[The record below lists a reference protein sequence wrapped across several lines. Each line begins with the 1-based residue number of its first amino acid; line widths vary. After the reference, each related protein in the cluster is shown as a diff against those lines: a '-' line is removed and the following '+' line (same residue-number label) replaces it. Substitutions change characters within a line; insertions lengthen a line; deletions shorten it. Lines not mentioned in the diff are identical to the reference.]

1 MVTKRPALGKG
12 LGALLPDIEKEDQ
25 KNFLSCGIEEISPS
39 KYQPRKGFDERKL
52 AELADSIKE
61 KGIIEPL
68 IVRKIDGGYE
78 LIVGERRWRAAQRAG
93 IREIPVIVRDVTTG
107 EAMELA
113 LIENLQREDL
123 NPLEEAE
130 AYKRL
135 MEEFQYTQEELAKRI
150 GKDRT
155 TVANAVRLLK
165 LPQGIKAH
173 LADETISSGHA
184 RAFLGLDTQE
194 MQNMA
199 CAKVIKR
206 GLSVR
211 ETERLVKRLNV
222 QRSKGDMDEKPVSE
236 EDIHL
241 GYLEETLRKFLGTQ
255 VRIPKRGR
263 KGKIEIEFYSKDDLE
278 RIVEIIMGSPPEAPD
293 ELSHDPVD

>member
-1 MVTKRPALGKG
+1 MTKRPALGKG
-12 LGALLPDIEKEDQ
+12 LGALLPDIEKEDR
-25 KNFLSCGIEEISPS
+25 KNFLYCGIEEIAPS
-39 KYQPRKGFDERKL
+39 RYQPRKGFNEKKL
-52 AELADSIKE
+52 AELTDSIKE

-68 IVRKIDGGYE
+68 IVRKTDGGYE
-78 LIVGERRWRAAQRAG
+78 LIVGERRWRAAQSAG
-93 IREIPVIVRDVTTG
+93 IKEVPVIVRDVTTS
-107 EAMELA
+107 EALELA
-113 LIENLQREDL
+113 LVENLQREDL

-135 MEEFQYTQEELAKRI
+135 MEEFNYTQEELAKRI

-165 LPQGIKAH
+165 LPQEIKAS

-184 RAFLGLDTQE
+184 RAFLGLNSPEEQK
-194 MQNMA
+194 MA
-199 CAKVIKR
+199 CSRVIQR

-211 ETERLVKRLNV
+211 ETERLIKRLNAR
-222 QRSKGDMDEKPVSE
+222 RSTRDMGDMPASE
-236 EDIHL
+236 EDIQL

-263 KGKIEIEFYSKDDLE
+263 KGKIEIEFYSREDLE
-278 RIVEIIMGSPPEAPD
+278 RIIEIIMGSPP
-293 ELSHDPVD
+293 

>member
-12 LGALLPDIEKEDQ
+12 LGALIPDIEKEDR
-25 KNFLSCGIEEISPS
+25 KNFFLCGIEEISPS
-39 KYQPRKGFDERKL
+39 KYQPRKGFDEVKL
-52 AELADSIKE
+52 NELAASIKE

-93 IREIPVIVRDVTTG
+93 IKEVPVIVRDVSTG
-107 EAMELA
+107 EALELA

-135 MEEFQYTQEELAKRI
+135 MEEFQYKQEELAKRI

-155 TVANAVRLLK
+155 TVANALRLLK
-165 LPQGIKAH
+165 LPQEIKAY

-184 RAFLGLDTQE
+184 RALLGLDSLEDQK
-194 MQNMA
+194 MA
-199 CAKVIKR
+199 CMKVIKR

-211 ETERLVKRLNV
+211 EIERLVRRLNL
-222 QRSKGDMDEKPVSE
+222 QPSKEDVAGEPPSE
-236 EDIHL
+236 EELHL

-255 VRIPKRGR
+255 VRIPKKGR
-263 KGKIEIEFYSKDDLE
+263 RGKIEIEFYSEEDLE
-278 RIVEIIMGSPPEAPD
+278 RIVELIMSSLP
-293 ELSHDPVD
+293 

>member
-1 MVTKRPALGKG
+1 VAKRPALGKG
-12 LGALLPDIEKEDQ
+12 LGALIPDIEKEDR
-25 KNFLSCGIEEISPS
+25 KNLFSCGIEEITPS
-39 KYQPRKGFDERKL
+39 RYQPRKGFDEGKL
-52 AELADSIKE
+52 TELANSIKE

-68 IVRKIDGGYE
+68 IVRKTDGGYE

-93 IREIPVIVRDVTTG
+93 LKEVPVIVRDVTTA

-123 NPLEEAE
+123 NPLEEAV

-135 MEEFQYTQEELAKRI
+135 MEEFHYTQEELAKRI

-165 LPQGIKAH
+165 LPQEVKTHI
-173 LADETISSGHA
+173 ADESISSGHA
-184 RAFLGLDTQE
+184 RTLLGLNSPEEQK
-194 MQNMA
+194 MA

-222 QRSKGDMDEKPVSE
+222 QGSKRDMGVKPATE
-236 EDIHL
+236 EDLHL
-241 GYLEETLRKFLGTQ
+241 GFLEETLRKLLGTK

-263 KGKIEIEFYSKDDLE
+263 KGKIEIEFYSKEDLE
-278 RIVEIIMGSPPEAPD
+278 RIVEIIMGPTRGT
-293 ELSHDPVD
+293 

>member
-1 MVTKRPALGKG
+1 VAKRPALGKG
-12 LGALLPDIEKEDQ
+12 LGALIPDIEKEDR
-25 KNFLSCGIEEISPS
+25 KNFFSCGIEEIIPS
-39 KYQPRKGFDERKL
+39 KYQPRKGFDEGKL
-52 AELADSIKE
+52 TELANSIKE

-68 IVRKIDGGYE
+68 IVRKTDGGYE

-93 IREIPVIVRDVTTG
+93 LKEVPVIVRDVTTA

-135 MEEFQYTQEELAKRI
+135 MEEFHYTQEELAKRI
-150 GKDRT
+150 GKDRA

-165 LPQGIKAH
+165 LPQEIKAH
-173 LADETISSGHA
+173 LADESISSGHA
-184 RAFLGLDTQE
+184 RTLLGLNSPEEQK
-194 MQNMA
+194 MA
-199 CAKVIKR
+199 CSKIIKR

-222 QRSKGDMDEKPVSE
+222 QGSKRDMGVKPETE
-236 EDIHL
+236 EDLHL
-241 GYLEETLRKFLGTQ
+241 GFLEETLRELLGTK
-255 VRIPKRGR
+255 VRIPKRGG
-263 KGKIEIEFYSKDDLE
+263 KGKIEIEFYSKEDLE
-278 RIVEIIMGSPPEAPD
+278 RIVEIIMGPNRGT
-293 ELSHDPVD
+293 

>member
-1 MVTKRPALGKG
+1 MTKRPALGKG
-12 LGALLPDIEKEDQ
+12 LGALLPDIEKEDR
-25 KNFLSCGIEEISPS
+25 KNFLYCGIEEIAPS
-39 KYQPRKGFDERKL
+39 RYQPRKGFNEKKL
-52 AELADSIKE
+52 AELTDSIKE

-68 IVRKIDGGYE
+68 IVRKTDGGYE
-78 LIVGERRWRAAQRAG
+78 LIVGERRWRAAQSAG
-93 IREIPVIVRDVTTG
+93 IKEVPVIVRDVTTS
-107 EAMELA
+107 EALELA
-113 LIENLQREDL
+113 LVENLQREDL

-135 MEEFQYTQEELAKRI
+135 MEEFTYTQEELAKRI

-165 LPQGIKAH
+165 LPQEIKAS

-184 RAFLGLDTQE
+184 RAFLGLNSPEEQK
-194 MQNMA
+194 MA
-199 CAKVIKR
+199 CSRVIQR

-211 ETERLVKRLNV
+211 ETERLIKRLNAR
-222 QRSKGDMDEKPVSE
+222 RSTRDMGDMPASE
-236 EDIHL
+236 EDIQL

-263 KGKIEIEFYSKDDLE
+263 KGKIEIEFYSREDLE
-278 RIVEIIMGSPPEAPD
+278 RIIEIIMGSPP
-293 ELSHDPVD
+293 

>member
-12 LGALLPDIEKEDQ
+12 LGALIPDIEKEDR
-25 KNFLSCGIEEISPS
+25 KNFLFCGIEEIVPS
-39 KYQPRKGFDERKL
+39 RYQPRKDFDEGKL
-52 AELADSIKE
+52 AELAASIKE

-68 IVRKIDGGYE
+68 IVRKRDGGYE

-93 IREIPVIVRDVTTG
+93 IKEVPVIVREATTA
-107 EAMELA
+107 EALELA

-135 MEEFQYTQEELAKRI
+135 MEEFRYTQEELAKRI

-165 LPQGIKAH
+165 LPQEIKAC
-173 LADETISSGHA
+173 LADEAISSGHA
-184 RAFLGLDTQE
+184 RALLGLESPEEQKT
-194 MQNMA
+194 A
-199 CAKVIKR
+199 CAEVVKR

-211 ETERLVKRLNV
+211 ETERLVKRLHV
-222 QRSKGDMDEKPVSE
+222 RRSKREEGTKPARQEDE
-236 EDIHL
+236 HL
-241 GYLEETLRKFLGTQ
+241 GYLEETLRRFLGTR
-255 VRIPKRGR
+255 VRIPKKGS
-263 KGKIEIEFYSKDDLE
+263 KGKIEIEFYSEEDLE
-278 RIVEIIMGSPPEAPD
+278 RIVEIIMGSHP
-293 ELSHDPVD
+293 

>member
-1 MVTKRPALGKG
+1 VAKRPALGKG
-12 LGALLPDIEKEDQ
+12 LGALIPDIEKEDR
-25 KNFLSCGIEEISPS
+25 KNLFSCGIEEITPS
-39 KYQPRKGFDERKL
+39 RYQPRKGFDEGRL
-52 AELADSIKE
+52 TELANSIKE

-68 IVRKIDGGYE
+68 IVRKTDGGYE

-93 IREIPVIVRDVTTG
+93 LKEVPVIVREATTA

-135 MEEFQYTQEELAKRI
+135 MEEFHYTQEELAKRI
-150 GKDRT
+150 GKDRA

-165 LPQGIKAH
+165 LPQEIKAH
-173 LADETISSGHA
+173 LADESISSGHA
-184 RAFLGLDTQE
+184 RTLLGLNSPEEQK
-194 MQNMA
+194 MA

-206 GLSVR
+206 DLSVR

-222 QRSKGDMDEKPVSE
+222 QGVKGDMGVKPASE
-236 EDIHL
+236 EELHL
-241 GYLEETLRKFLGTQ
+241 EFLEETLKKFLATQ
-255 VRIPKRGR
+255 VRIPKRGS
-263 KGKIEIEFYSKDDLE
+263 KGKIEIEFYSKEDLE
-278 RIVEIIMGSPPEAPD
+278 RIVEIIMGPNRD
-293 ELSHDPVD
+293 T

>member
-12 LGALLPDIEKEDQ
+12 LGALIPDIEKEDR
-25 KNFLSCGIEEISPS
+25 KNFFSCGIEEIVPS
-39 KYQPRKGFDERKL
+39 RYQPRKGFDEGKL
-52 AELADSIKE
+52 DELAASIKE

-68 IVRKIDGGYE
+68 IVMKRDRGYE

-93 IREIPVIVRDVTTG
+93 IKEVPVIVRDVTTG
-107 EAMELA
+107 EALELA

-165 LPQGIKAH
+165 LPQEIKAYI
-173 LADETISSGHA
+173 ADETISSGHA
-184 RAFLGLDTQE
+184 RALLGLNSLEEQK
-194 MQNMA
+194 MA
-199 CAKVIKR
+199 CVKVIKR
-206 GLSVR
+206 DLSVR

-222 QRSKGDMDEKPVSE
+222 QSSKRDIALKQKDEE
-236 EDIHL
+236 ELHL
-241 GYLEETLRKFLGTQ
+241 GYLEETLKKFLGTQ
-255 VRIPKRGR
+255 VRIPKKGR
-263 KGKIEIEFYSKDDLE
+263 RGKIEIEFYSKEDLE
-278 RIVEIIMGSPPEAPD
+278 RIVEIIMGSPTIET
-293 ELSHDPVD
+293 

>member
-12 LGALLPDIEKEDQ
+12 LGALIPDIEKEDR
-25 KNFLSCGIEEISPS
+25 KNFFLCGIEEISPS
-39 KYQPRKGFDERKL
+39 KYQPRKGFDEVKL
-52 AELADSIKE
+52 DELAASIKE

-93 IREIPVIVRDVTTG
+93 IKEVPVIVRDVSTG
-107 EAMELA
+107 EALELA

-135 MEEFQYTQEELAKRI
+135 MEEFQYKQEELAKRI

-155 TVANAVRLLK
+155 TVANALRLLK
-165 LPQGIKAH
+165 LPQEIKAY

-184 RAFLGLDTQE
+184 RALLGLDSLEDQK
-194 MQNMA
+194 MA
-199 CAKVIKR
+199 CMKVIKR

-211 ETERLVKRLNV
+211 EIERLVRRLNL
-222 QRSKGDMDEKPVSE
+222 QPSKEDVAGEPPSE
-236 EDIHL
+236 EELHL

-255 VRIPKRGR
+255 VRIPKKGR
-263 KGKIEIEFYSKDDLE
+263 RGKIEIEFYSEEDLE
-278 RIVEIIMGSPPEAPD
+278 RIVELIMSSLP
-293 ELSHDPVD
+293 

>member
-12 LGALLPDIEKEDQ
+12 LGALLPDIEKEDR
-25 KNFLSCGIEEISPS
+25 KNFLHCGIEEIFPS

-52 AELADSIKE
+52 AELAASIKE

-68 IVRKIDGGYE
+68 IVRKRDGGYE
-78 LIVGERRWRAAQRAG
+78 LIVGERRWRAAQSAG
-93 IREIPVIVRDVTTG
+93 LKEVPVIVRDVTTS
-107 EAMELA
+107 EALELA

-165 LPQGIKAH
+165 LPQEIKVS

-184 RAFLGLDTQE
+184 RAFLGLNSPEEQK
-194 MQNMA
+194 MA
-199 CAKVIKR
+199 CTKVIQR

-211 ETERLVKRLNV
+211 ETERLVKRLNA
-222 QRSKGDMDEKPVSE
+222 QTSKRDVDDMPTSE
-236 EDIHL
+236 EDIQL
-241 GYLEETLRKFLGTQ
+241 GYLEETLRKYLGTQ

-263 KGKIEIEFYSKDDLE
+263 KGKIEIEFYSKEDLE
-278 RIVEIIMGSPPEAPD
+278 RIIEIIMGSPT
-293 ELSHDPVD
+293 

>member
-1 MVTKRPALGKG
+1 MMAKRPALGKG
-12 LGALLPDIEKEDQ
+12 LGALIPDIEKEDR
-25 KNFLSCGIEEISPS
+25 KNFFSCGIEEIIPS
-39 KYQPRKGFDERKL
+39 KYQPRKGFDEGRL
-52 AELADSIKE
+52 TELANSIKE

-68 IVRKIDGGYE
+68 IVRKRDRGYE

-93 IREIPVIVRDVTTG
+93 MREVPVIVRDVTTA

-123 NPLEEAE
+123 NSLEEAE

-135 MEEFQYTQEELAKRI
+135 MEEFHYTQEELAKRI
-150 GKDRT
+150 GKDRA

-165 LPQGIKAH
+165 LPQEIKAY
-173 LADETISSGHA
+173 LADESISSGHA
-184 RAFLGLDTQE
+184 RTLLGLNSPEEQK
-194 MQNMA
+194 MA

-222 QRSKGDMDEKPVSE
+222 QRSKEDMDLKPPRE
-236 EDIHL
+236 EERNL
-241 GYLEETLRKFLGTQ
+241 GFLEETLRKFLGTQ
-255 VRIPKRGR
+255 VRIPKKGR
-263 KGKIEIEFYSKDDLE
+263 KGKIEIEFYSEEDLE
-278 RIVEIIMGSPPEAPD
+278 RIVEIIMGHPTIEN
-293 ELSHDPVD
+293 

>member
-12 LGALLPDIEKEDQ
+12 LGALIPDMEKEDR
-25 KNFLSCGIEEISPS
+25 KNFFFCGIEEISPS

-52 AELADSIKE
+52 DELAASIKE

-93 IREIPVIVRDVTTG
+93 IKEVPVIVRDVTTA
-107 EAMELA
+107 EALELA

-165 LPQGIKAH
+165 LPQEIKAY
-173 LADETISSGHA
+173 LADETVSSGHA
-184 RAFLGLDTQE
+184 RALLGLNSPEEQKL
-194 MQNMA
+194 A

-206 GLSVR
+206 DFSVR
-211 ETERLVKRLNV
+211 ETEKLVKRLNV
-222 QRSKGDMDEKPVSE
+222 QRSKRDIAVKPPNE
-236 EDIHL
+236 EELHL

-255 VRIPKRGR
+255 VRIPKKGR
-263 KGKIEIEFYSKDDLE
+263 KGKIEIEFYSKEELE
-278 RIVEIIMGSPPEAPD
+278 RIIEIIMGSPP
-293 ELSHDPVD
+293 

>member
-1 MVTKRPALGKG
+1 MTKRPALGKG
-12 LGALLPDIEKEDQ
+12 LGALLPDIEKEDR
-25 KNFLSCGIEEISPS
+25 KNFLYCGIEEIVPS
-39 KYQPRKGFDERKL
+39 RYQPRKGFNEKKL

-68 IVRKIDGGYE
+68 IVRKTDGGYE
-78 LIVGERRWRAAQRAG
+78 LIVGERRWRAAQSAG
-93 IREIPVIVRDVTTG
+93 IKEVPVIVRDVTTD
-107 EAMELA
+107 EALELA
-113 LIENLQREDL
+113 LVENLQREDL

-165 LPQGIKAH
+165 LPQEIKAS

-184 RAFLGLDTQE
+184 RALLGLNSPEEQK
-194 MQNMA
+194 MA
-199 CAKVIKR
+199 CVKVIKR

-211 ETERLVKRLNV
+211 DTERLVKRLSV
-222 QRSKGDMDEKPVSE
+222 RRSKRDMDDKPAIE
-236 EDIHL
+236 EDIQL
-241 GYLEETLRKFLGTQ
+241 GYLEETLREFLGTQ

-263 KGKIEIEFYSKDDLE
+263 KGKIEIEFYSKEELE
-278 RIVEIIMGSPPEAPD
+278 RIVEIIMGSP
-293 ELSHDPVD
+293 HKT